1 MISVFDGEYAFLSNF
16 YMHSIE
22 EDGITYPSN
31 EHYFQAMKSLDRH
44 ERLFIAAAE
53 TPGKAKRRGRQTSL
67 RADWESVKD
76 EVMLNALR
84 LKFADP
90 ILGQKL
96 LDTGDE
102 ELIEGNH
109 WHDNVWGV
117 CSCPQCPGVGQN
129 RLGRYLM
136 KVREELK
143 GQN

>member
-31 EHYFQAMKSLDRH
+31 EHYFQAMKTLNRH

-53 TPGKAKRRGRQTSL
+53 TPGKAKRRGRQTAL

-96 LDTGDE
+96 LDTEDA

-109 WHDNVWGV
+109 WCDNVWGN
-117 CSCPQCPGVGQN
+117 CYCAKCANITGQN
-129 RLGRYLM
+129 RLGQMLM
-136 KVREELK
+136 RVRDELR
-143 GQN
+143 NN

>member
-53 TPGKAKRRGRQTSL
+53 TPGQAKRRGRQTSL
-67 RADWESVKD
+67 RADWESVKYD
-76 EVMLNALR
+76 VMLQAVR

-90 ILGQKL
+90 ELKAKL
-96 LDTGDE
+96 LATGDRK
-102 ELIEGNH
+102 LVEGTT
-109 WHDNVWGV
+109 WHDQVWGI
-117 CSCPQCPGVGQN
+117 CTCPSCGGTGQN
-129 RLGRYLM
+129 WLGNILM